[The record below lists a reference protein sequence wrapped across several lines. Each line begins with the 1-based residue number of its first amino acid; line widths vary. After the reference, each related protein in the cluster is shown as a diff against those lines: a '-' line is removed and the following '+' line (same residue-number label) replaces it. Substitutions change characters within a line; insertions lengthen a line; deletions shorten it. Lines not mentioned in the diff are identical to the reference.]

1 MVCRK
6 GFEPLT
12 PWLKVKCSTTELAA
26 HMVPLERFKLPTFW
40 FVARRA
46 VQLRQRGI
54 WWPKAGSNCRTEIF
68 SLLLF
73 LLSYRAILALSQLS
87 RICVSPEL
95 IAGIEPSLVAVP
107 WWMSWSWTNNLAES
121 EGLEP
126 SMHCC
131 TTVFKT
137 ARLPII
143 TTLQLAETERVELSR
158 AYTPNSLANCPLH
171 HLGKSPCF
179 GGRGGIWT
187 HTHCCTSF

>member
-95 IAGIEPSLVAVP
+95 IAGIEPSLVTVP
-107 WWMSWSWTNNLAES
+107 WWMSWSWTNNLAE
-121 EGLEP
+121 
-126 SMHCC
+126 
-131 TTVFKT
+131 
-137 ARLPII
+137 
-143 TTLQLAETERVELSR
+143 
-158 AYTPNSLANCPLH
+158 
-171 HLGKSPCF
+171 
-179 GGRGGIWT
+179 RGGVDP
-187 HTHCCTSF
+187 HTLRYSLFSRQVRRPRLIHSPVGGDWEGRTLAGLHP